1 MPSATP
7 TFIEFLTPSAGRRTT
22 ASHFRRIAASRP
34 WRVAADAGIATGGGE
49 TIGLGIPGGFGSD
62 ARRGFV
68 AASARR
74 GLPAWARTIDEEK
87 RDDADARDVDIAKR
101 QAWGGHYRRH
111 FHATSRAGMAV
122 KIPRGL
128 GSASKQK
135 GGSEKAKATDAD
147 GFDAASGISRDAKS
161 KRTDAAND
169 VYQVTRE
176 VGQEA
181 GGECESKMQPSANPL
196 GGWCHVDAMKYWTQD
211 ETKMAV
217 LPPMRR
223 AADAALPVD
232 ERGTVIWLDEDFI
245 TKSPTSWLPMLGS
258 EFILKGIMP
267 IYIPG
272 PCVNEAD
279 VNGVLGYY
287 GAGCKTEE
295 NFASCKFTRHGA
307 DE

>member
-1 MPSATP
+1 MRRLRDALAPIARSGGGASSSSATRARAYSS
-7 TFIEFLTPSAGRRTT
+7 I
-22 ASHFRRIAASRP
+22 IAASRP

-74 GLPAWARTIDEEK
+74 GLPAWARTNDEERK

-169 VYQVTRE
+169 VRALHAVN
-176 VGQEA
+176 VA
-181 GGECESKMQPSANPL
+181 IKANTAIFA
-196 GGWCHVDAMKYWTQD
+196 CKVR
-211 ETKMAV
+211 V
-217 LPPMRR
+217 RSF
-223 AADAALPVD
+223 
-232 ERGTVIWLDEDFI
+232 VIR
-245 TKSPTSWLPMLGS
+245 S
-258 EFILKGIMP
+258 
-267 IYIPG
+267 
-272 PCVNEAD
+272 
-279 VNGVLGYY
+279 
-287 GAGCKTEE
+287 
-295 NFASCKFTRHGA
+295 
-307 DE
+307 

>member
-1 MPSATP
+1 MRQPGSTRRRANASHAHDAVVVHELARIRRPHARRVRVRGAPGLDDRDPRARDWDRGESIPP
-7 TFIEFLTPSAGRRTT
+7 TIHTT
-22 ASHFRRIAASRP
+22 AR
-34 WRVAADAGIATGGGE
+34 
-49 TIGLGIPGGFGSD
+49 
-62 ARRGFV
+62 
-68 AASARR
+68 
-74 GLPAWARTIDEEK
+74 LPASL
-87 RDDADARDVDIAKR
+87 
-101 QAWGGHYRRH
+101 GGVSALGLSPTCSQSYD
-111 FHATSRAGMAV
+111 TLNQNRAY
-122 KIPRGL
+122 
-128 GSASKQK
+128 
-135 GGSEKAKATDAD
+135 
-147 GFDAASGISRDAKS
+147 
-161 KRTDAAND
+161 TDAAND

-223 AADAALPVD
+223 AADAALPED